1 MMKGKGVG
9 ALALILLPA
18 SGSTWAADAGENILF
33 SDIPSVYGASKYDQ
47 SVDEAPASVSII
59 TAAEIRRY
67 GYRTLGD
74 ILRSVRGLY
83 ITYDRNYAYV
93 GVRGFSRPTD
103 YNSRVLITLDGHRTN
118 ENIYHMAMVG
128 SESFIDVDLIDRVEV
143 IRGPSSSIY
152 GTSAFF
158 AVVNVITKR
167 GRDFKGGE
175 VSAEY
180 GSLNTRAARAT
191 YGTRS
196 TSGAEFLV
204 SARTYASDGQDRL
217 YYPEYDTPATN
228 NGIAENLDSDRARNA
243 FFKGSVGDFG
253 LTAAMIN
260 REKAV
265 PTASYDSVFNNPN
278 QATTDQQ
285 GFISLSYDREFGAH
299 SRLNLLLSFDSYRYD
314 GTYANAY
321 VMPGGVLTRDYGYG
335 NWLTTEA
342 QFTTRIGDNHRLL
355 VGLEYQGNRRQDQA
369 SWEVDPYLL
378 YFRDERNSNRWAVYA
393 QDEWRLTSNTL
404 LNLGA
409 RFDQYSEWGGASNPR
424 AALIHKLGSRTVV
437 KLMYGRAF
445 RAPSPYELYY
455 TPSPWLVPETIQT
468 TELALEYSLRRDLRA
483 IASLYHYEVHDLI
496 NQQPDYTYRNTGDAR
511 AAGLELGFEGRL
523 AGRLEGRLSYSFQQV
538 EDLSTGDRLSNS
550 PQHLAKLGAHYPFW
564 QDRII
569 AGLELHYMSQRYTLA
584 GAETDSTVLGNFTLL
599 TRGWV
604 KGLELSVSVYN
615 LGDTEYADPGGVEHV
630 MDSIP
635 QDGRTWRIKARY
647 EF

>member
-1 MMKGKGVG
+1 MGNGKVVL
-9 ALALILLPA
+9 ALALLPA
-18 SGSTWAADAGENILF
+18 GGSVWAADSGENILF
-33 SDIPSVYGASKYDQ
+33 GDIPSVYGASKYDQ

-83 ITYDRNYAYV
+83 VTYDRNYAYV
-93 GVRGFSRPTD
+93 GVRGFGRPTD
-103 YNSRVLITLDGHRTN
+103 YNSRVLIALDGHRTN

-128 SESFIDVDLIDRVEV
+128 TEALIDVDLIDRVEV

-158 AVVNVITKR
+158 AVVNIITKR
-167 GRDFKGGE
+167 GRDYKGGE

-180 GSLNTRAARAT
+180 GSFNARAVSTT
-191 YGTRS
+191 YGARS
-196 TSGAEFLV
+196 TSGTELLV
-204 SARTYASDGQDRL
+204 SARTYASDGHERL
-217 YYPEYDTPATN
+217 YYSEFDAPATN
-228 NGIAENLDSDRARNA
+228 NGIAENLDGDRARNA
-243 FFKGSVGDFG
+243 FLKASMGGFT
-253 LTAAMIN
+253 LTAAMVN
-260 REKAV
+260 RHKSV
-265 PTASYDSVFNNPN
+265 PTASYDSVFNNPH

-285 GFISLSYDREFGAH
+285 GFASLSYDHEFGAH
-299 SRLNLLLSFDSYRYD
+299 SRLNLWLSFDSYRYD
-314 GTYANAY
+314 GTYANAV

-342 QFTTRIGDNHRLL
+342 QFTTRVGENHRLL

-369 SWEVDPYLL
+369 NWEVDPYLL
-378 YFRDERNSNRWAVYA
+378 YFRDERNSNRWALYA
-393 QDEWRLTSNTL
+393 QDEWRLGASML
-404 LNLGA
+404 LNVGA
-409 RFDQYSEWGGASNPR
+409 RFDHYSEWGGASNPR
-424 AALIHKLGSRTVV
+424 VALIHKLNPETTA

-445 RAPSPYELYY
+445 RAPSPYEFYY
-455 TPSPWLVPETIQT
+455 TPSPWLVPETINT

-511 AAGLELGFEGRL
+511 ATGVELGLEGRL
-523 AGRLEGRLSYSFQQV
+523 TGRLEGRLSYSFQQV
-538 EDLSTGDRLSNS
+538 EDVSSGDRLSNS

-564 QDRII
+564 RDRII

-584 GAETDSTVLGNFTLL
+584 GAEADSTLIGNFTLL

-604 KGLELSVSVYN
+604 RGLELGVSVYN

-635 QDGRTWRIKARY
+635 QDGRTWRFKARY